1 MKAVA
6 YSIKGYEKEHLIKAN
21 QKKHEI
27 TLISNTLSFETAAYA
42 DGKDAVLVFPGDT
55 LNASLLQ
62 DLKRRGVKYIATR
75 SKGIDHIDIE
85 EAHNLGLKIANV
97 QSYSPESTAEH
108 AIALMLSLC
117 RNFHQS
123 QKQVGE
129 YNFSLNNLVGT
140 TLKDKTVGI
149 VGFGETGTT
158 VARVLKAFGAEIL
171 FTDIKTIDDH
181 DIDARQV
188 NIDEL
193 YALSDII
200 SYHTPLDLTTY
211 HLVDTEAINKMRD
224 GVMLINVSRGAVF
237 NTQDVYDSLLTGK
250 ISKLGMDVY
259 EFEHNVFFFNLKN
272 KPLNDELLKALLEH
286 PRVLITPHQAFL
298 TQEALRTIADQTIIN
313 MDLWEAGKC
322 SNHTCACHNTCSK
335 SVVQI

>member
-55 LNASLLQ
+55 LSAPLLQ

-75 SKGIDHIDIE
+75 SKGIDHIDLE
-85 EAHNLGLKIANV
+85 EAHKLGLKIANV

-158 VARVLKAFGAEIL
+158 VARVLSAFGAEII
-171 FTDIKTIDDH
+171 FTDIKKIDDH
-181 DIDARQV
+181 EINARQV
-188 NIDEL
+188 DIDEL

-200 SYHTPLDLTTY
+200 SYHTPLDSTTY
-211 HLVDTEAINKMRD
+211 HLVDTDAITKMKD

-272 KPLNDELLKALLEH
+272 KPLNDELLKALLDH
-286 PRVLITPHQAFL
+286 PRVLVTPHQAFL
-298 TQEALRTIADQTIIN
+298 TQEALRTIANQTIVN

-322 SNHTCACHNTCSK
+322 ANQVCACHNTCSK
-335 SVVQI
+335 NVVHV